1 MTRIQLGEI
10 LDNKIEIDFKDVQR
24 VYFLIEKLNHLFH
37 QPMYFE
43 DKDIVRKF
51 AEENYPEIRDL
62 YYETLRD
69 IVPISNHDDTIPE

>member
-1 MTRIQLGEI
+1 MTKR
-10 LDNKIEIDFKDVQR
+10 IEIDLKDVQR
-24 VYFLIEKLNHLFH
+24 LYFLIEKLNHLFH

-43 DKDIVRKF
+43 DNDIVRRF

-69 IVPISNHDDTIPE
+69 MVPISNNDDI